1 MKFIRRFVDFVV
13 VRENIKVLF
22 FFFGKLILD
31 VIKLKLMEEEKF
43 LSLFYIGLLL
53 ERFRSIEMY
62 DVELYKSI
70 VKLGGD
76 VGMVEG

>member
-53 ERFRSIEMY
+53 ESLRSIEMY